1 MRFYLGSTRFF
12 RYQGYKRWTRWRW
25 TKR

>member
-1 MRFYLGSTRFF
+1 MRSYLGSTRFL
-12 RYQGYKRWTRWRW
+12 RYQRYKRWTRWRW